1 MWRHGGPRD
10 SAQILRCPFYG
21 ILSSQT
27 NAAGLPARWRLI
39 AVAPPYV
46 RFPAAAAFWLTWN
59 SSKTPHINHMIGNW
73 LTDTDLGDTYP
84 ERAFIGVCVAIWL
97 TIIGWALPSAA
108 DQTDPALDGLFTELV
123 RTASHAEAEQLTSE
137 IWTRWTASD
146 GDPDADRLMQNGM
159 ALMNRGVLDGA
170 EQVFSQ
176 LIDDHPDFAEAWN
189 KRATVRF
196 LLGDDTGSRRDI
208 ARVIDLEPRHFGALS
223 GLGMINLRN
232 GDPAAALQAFEAA
245 LQVNPHLDRAVDV
258 ARQLRRQLRG
268 QPL

>member
-1 MWRHGGPRD
+1 
-10 SAQILRCPFYG
+10 
-21 ILSSQT
+21 
-27 NAAGLPARWRLI
+27 
-39 AVAPPYV
+39 
-46 RFPAAAAFWLTWN
+46 
-59 SSKTPHINHMIGNW
+59 MIGNW
-73 LTDTDLGDTYP
+73 LTDTGLGDTYS
-84 ERAFIGVCVAIWL
+84 ERAFIGVCAAIWL

-123 RTASHAEAEQLTSE
+123 RTASHAEAEQLTLE

-146 GDPDADRLMQNGM
+146 GDPDADRLMQDGM

-258 ARQLRRQLRG
+258 ARQLRRQLGR

>member
-1 MWRHGGPRD
+1 
-10 SAQILRCPFYG
+10 
-21 ILSSQT
+21 
-27 NAAGLPARWRLI
+27 
-39 AVAPPYV
+39 
-46 RFPAAAAFWLTWN
+46 
-59 SSKTPHINHMIGNW
+59 MIGNW
-73 LTDTDLGDTYP
+73 LTDTDLGDKYP

>member
-1 MWRHGGPRD
+1 MD
-10 SAQILRCPFYG
+10 
-21 ILSSQT
+21 
-27 NAAGLPARWRLI
+27 
-39 AVAPPYV
+39 
-46 RFPAAAAFWLTWN
+46 
-59 SSKTPHINHMIGNW
+59 GNL
-73 LTDTDLGDTYP
+73 LTDTDSGDTNS
-84 ERAFIGVCVAIWL
+84 ERAFIRVCVAIWL
-97 TIIGWALPSAA
+97 TIIAWALPSAA

-170 EQVFSQ
+170 EQIFSQ